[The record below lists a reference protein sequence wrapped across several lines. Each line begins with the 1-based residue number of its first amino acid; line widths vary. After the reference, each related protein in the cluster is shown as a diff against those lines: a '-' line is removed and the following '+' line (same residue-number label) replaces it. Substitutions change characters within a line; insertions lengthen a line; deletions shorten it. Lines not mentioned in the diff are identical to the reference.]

1 MTTTTLAVLV
11 PLLPFLGAVA
21 GLLLGRTRPRLRT
34 PPRRPAARSPPSAL
48 AVVVAV
54 RQGGDQAVD
63 AATELTP
70 TGSVP
75 IELALHIDGFAALV
89 AVLVGLVATC
99 VQIYSTGYLRD
110 DPRYPSYAALVSLFT
125 SAMLLVVYSGDL
137 MVLLVG
143 WEIMGICSYFLV
155 GHYWETPE
163 ARAASLKAFL
173 VTKLGDV
180 PFLIG
185 LFALAADAGSFRI
198 TSILGTV
205 ASGGLD
211 HPTLIALLLLAGVA
225 GKSAQ
230 FPLHTWL
237 PDAMAGPTPVS
248 ALIHAATMVA
258 AGVYFV
264 ARLLPVF
271 AASAAALVVLAVM
284 AAVTMV
290 GSALAALAQDDIKRV
305 LAYSTIGQLGYMTG
319 ALAVGD
325 RGAAVFHL
333 LSHGAFKALLF
344 LGGGRDH
351 PRRRHQLAGRHVPD
365 ERPARP
371 RPRRLLDDDRGA
383 PRARRDPALQRL
395 LLQGGRPR
403 RRRARRHRPR
413 RGHPRRRRLD
423 RPRRRPGHRPAH
435 RRLRDPPVAARLPR
449 PGSRGPRPRQAAHRH
464 ERRAVGARR
473 PLARLRPRH
482 RPRCPTGSTDAT
494 STPTLTTSVLGT
506 GVALVGGLVTY
517 GAWRH
522 TTAMAARVPLGAVA
536 AHPDGDAGLVE
547 AEAIASHAPA
557 YGDMA
562 SAPDPAD
569 PGRLL
574 LGPLHRHAAVGFHL
588 DAVYAALFVRPVQA
602 AATLVRFLDREVVD
616 TYVRGAGAAPRWL
629 GAAVRRAQTGN
640 VQTYLERAARRL
652 RRPGGR
658 RRPRRH
664 RGSVSRRDRYQR
676 VRDAVPSRVHR
687 RRPAPRRR
695 RRSAAGP
702 ARADGEAPE
711 QAVLRHGV
719 TVTGAVLIAAIVLAL
734 GFDHDHPS
742 RMQATTDISWIP
754 ALDVRIHLG
763 IDGISLPLLVL
774 TALLTF
780 LCALYRY
787 FKMPTGPSP
796 KAFVALAPRPR
807 VRHPRHLRRP
817 RPAAVLPRLRDGAHP
832 DVLPHRPLG
841 R

>member
-11 PLLPFLGAVA
+11 PLLPFLGAAA
-21 GLLLGRTRPRLRT
+21 GLFLGRSAAGFVRPLAVL
-34 PPRRPAARSPPSAL
+34 PSLAALAL
-48 AVVVAV
+48 AVAVAV
-54 RQGGDQAVD
+54 RQGGGRAVD

-75 IELALHIDGFAALV
+75 VELALHIDGFAALA

-143 WEIMGICSYFLV
+143 WEVMGICSYFLV

-163 ARAASLKAFL
+163 ARAASIKAFL

-185 LFALAADAGSFRI
+185 LFALAADTGSFRI
-198 TSILGTV
+198 TKVLGTV

-258 AGVYFV
+258 AGVYFI

-271 AASAAALVVLAVM
+271 AASAAALVVLAVL
-284 AAVTMV
+284 AAVTMA

-333 LSHGAFKALLF
+333 LAHGAFKALLF
-344 LGGGRDH
+344 LAAGVIIHAAGTNSLAAMSRMKDLRARVPDAYWTMTVALLALAAIPPFSGFFSKEAVLGAAEHAATGHAEHVPGAAGWIVLVSGLVTALLTAAYATRLWLLAFRGHGTEAPDHGRQPVAMNSVLWVLALPSLVFGLATGVLPDWFDGRD
-351 PRRRHQLAGRHVPD
+351 L
-365 ERPARP
+365 
-371 RPRRLLDDDRGA
+371 
-383 PRARRDPALQRL
+383 
-395 LLQGGRPR
+395 
-403 RRRARRHRPR
+403 
-413 RGHPRRRRLD
+413 
-423 RPRRRPGHRPAH
+423 
-435 RRLRDPPVAARLPR
+435 
-449 PGSRGPRPRQAAHRH
+449 
-464 ERRAVGARR
+464 
-473 PLARLRPRH
+473 
-482 RPRCPTGSTDAT
+482 
-494 STPTLTTSVLGT
+494 TPTLATAVLGT
-506 GVALVGGLVTY
+506 GVALVGGIVTY

-522 TTAMAARVPLGAVA
+522 TTALSGRFPMGAVA
-536 AHPDGDAGLVE
+536 AHPGADGGLVE
-547 AEAIASHAPA
+547 AEAIASHEPA
-557 YGDMA
+557 YGSAA

-588 DAVYAALFVRPVQA
+588 DAVYTTLLVRPVRGA
-602 AATLVRFLDREVVD
+602 AALVRFLDREVVD
-616 TYVRGAGAAPRWL
+616 TYVRGAGALPRWL
-629 GAAVRRAQTGN
+629 GTAVRRAQTGN
-640 VQTYLERAARRL
+640 VQTY
-652 RRPGGR
+652 
-658 RRPRRH
+658 
-664 RGSVSRRDRYQR
+664 VS
-676 VRDAVPSRVHR
+676 ALF
-687 RRPAPRRR
+687 
-695 RRSAAGP
+695 AGTVVLVV
-702 ARADGEAPE
+702 
-711 QAVLRHGV
+711 AVLLV
-719 TVTGAVLIAAIVLAL
+719 ATAGA
-734 GFDHDHPS
+734 
-742 RMQATTDISWIP
+742 
-754 ALDVRIHLG
+754 
-763 IDGISLPLLVL
+763 
-774 TALLTF
+774 
-780 LCALYRY
+780 
-787 FKMPTGPSP
+787 
-796 KAFVALAPRPR
+796 
-807 VRHPRHLRRP
+807 
-817 RPAAVLPRLRDGAHP
+817 
-832 DVLPHRPLG
+832 
-841 R
+841 

>member
-21 GLLLGRTRPRLRT
+21 GLLLGRTAPGLVRPLAVLPT
-34 PPRRPAARSPPSAL
+34 LAALVIAVLVAARH
-48 AVVVAV
+48 
-54 RQGGDQAVD
+54 GGGADID
-63 AATELTP
+63 SATELTP

-89 AVLVGLVATC
+89 AVLVGVVASC

-185 LFALAADAGSFRI
+185 LFALAVDAGSFRI
-198 TSILGTV
+198 TTILAKV
-205 ASGGLD
+205 ADGGLD

-264 ARLLPVF
+264 SRLLPVF

-284 AAVTMV
+284 AAVTMA

-305 LAYSTIGQLGYMTG
+305 LAYSTIGQLGYLTG

-344 LGGGRDH
+344 LGAGVIIHAAGTNSLAAMSRMKGLRD
-351 PRRRHQLAGRHVPD
+351 RVPD
-365 ERPARP
+365 AFWTMTVALLALAAIPPFSGFFSKEAVLGAAEHAATGHSETAPTAAGWIVLVAGLLTALLTAAYAT
-371 RPRRLLDDDRGA
+371 RLW
-383 PRARRDPALQRL
+383 L
-395 LLQGGRPR
+395 LAFNG
-403 RRRARRHRPR
+403 
-413 RGHPRRRRLD
+413 
-423 RPRRRPGHRPAH
+423 
-435 RRLRDPPVAARLPR
+435 
-449 PGSRGPRPRQAAHRH
+449 RGPDAPDHGRQPVTMTAVLWVLAVPSL
-464 ERRAVGARR
+464 AFGLTVGAL
-473 PLARLRPRH
+473 PDWFDGHSL
-482 RPRCPTGSTDAT
+482 
-494 STPTLTTSVLGT
+494 TPTLTTSVLGT
-506 GVALVGGLVTY
+506 GLALVGGLVTY

-522 TTAMAARVPLGAVA
+522 TTALAVRHPMGAVA
-536 AHPDGDAGLVE
+536 VDSGADGGLVE
-547 AEAIASHAPA
+547 AEAIASHEPA
-557 YGDMA
+557 YGDVA
-562 SAPDPAD
+562 AAHDPAD

-602 AATLVRFLDREVVD
+602 AASLVRFLDREVVE
-616 TYVRGAGAAPRWL
+616 TYVRGAGTAPRWL

-640 VQTYLERAARRL
+640 VQTYL
-652 RRPGGR
+652 
-658 RRPRRH
+658 
-664 RGSVSRRDRYQR
+664 
-676 VRDAVPSRVHR
+676 
-687 RRPAPRRR
+687 
-695 RRSAAGP
+695 SALLAG
-702 ARADGEAPE
+702 
-711 QAVLRHGV
+711 
-719 TVTGAVLIAAIVLAL
+719 TVVLA
-734 GFDHDHPS
+734 
-742 RMQATTDISWIP
+742 
-754 ALDVRIHLG
+754 V
-763 IDGISLPLLVL
+763 
-774 TALLTF
+774 
-780 LCALYRY
+780 
-787 FKMPTGPSP
+787 
-796 KAFVALAPRPR
+796 
-807 VRHPRHLRRP
+807 
-817 RPAAVLPRLRDGAHP
+817 AAVLVATAGA
-832 DVLPHRPLG
+832 
-841 R
+841 

>member
-21 GLLLGRTRPRLRT
+21 GLLLGRTAPGFVRPLAVL
-34 PPRRPAARSPPSAL
+34 PPLAALGL

-54 RQGGDQAVD
+54 RQGGDQAVN

-163 ARAASLKAFL
+163 ARAASIKAFL

-185 LFALAADAGSFRI
+185 LFALAADTGSFRI
-198 TSILGTV
+198 TKILGNV

-271 AASAAALVVLAVM
+271 AASSAALVVLAVM
-284 AAVTMV
+284 AAVTMA

-344 LGGGRDH
+344 LGAGVIIHAAGTNSLAAMSRMKDLRARVPDAYWTMTVALLALAAIPPFSGFFTKEAVLGAAEHVATGHAEGIPGAVGWIVLVAGLVTALLTAAYAMRLWLLAFRGHGPEAPDHGRQPIAMNAVLWALAVPSLAFGLATGPLPDWFDGRD
-351 PRRRHQLAGRHVPD
+351 L
-365 ERPARP
+365 
-371 RPRRLLDDDRGA
+371 
-383 PRARRDPALQRL
+383 
-395 LLQGGRPR
+395 
-403 RRRARRHRPR
+403 
-413 RGHPRRRRLD
+413 
-423 RPRRRPGHRPAH
+423 
-435 RRLRDPPVAARLPR
+435 
-449 PGSRGPRPRQAAHRH
+449 
-464 ERRAVGARR
+464 
-473 PLARLRPRH
+473 
-482 RPRCPTGSTDAT
+482 
-494 STPTLTTSVLGT
+494 TPTLTTSVLGT
-506 GVALVGGLVTY
+506 GVALVGGIVTY

-522 TTAMAARVPLGAVA
+522 TMAMAARVPIGAVA
-536 AHPDGDAGLVE
+536 AHPEGDAGLVE

-557 YGDMA
+557 YGDVA

-574 LGPLHRHAAVGFHL
+574 LGPLHRHAAVGFHV

-616 TYVRGAGAAPRWL
+616 TYVRGAGALPRWL
-629 GAAVRRAQTGN
+629 GTAVRRAQTGN
-640 VQTYLERAARRL
+640 LQTYVSALLAGTVVLVVAA
-652 RRPGGR
+652 
-658 RRPRRH
+658 
-664 RGSVSRRDRYQR
+664 
-676 VRDAVPSRVHR
+676 
-687 RRPAPRRR
+687 
-695 RRSAAGP
+695 
-702 ARADGEAPE
+702 
-711 QAVLRHGV
+711 
-719 TVTGAVLIAAIVLAL
+719 
-734 GFDHDHPS
+734 
-742 RMQATTDISWIP
+742 
-754 ALDVRIHLG
+754 
-763 IDGISLPLLVL
+763 LLVA
-774 TALLTF
+774 TA
-780 LCALYRY
+780 
-787 FKMPTGPSP
+787 
-796 KAFVALAPRPR
+796 
-807 VRHPRHLRRP
+807 
-817 RPAAVLPRLRDGAHP
+817 GA
-832 DVLPHRPLG
+832 
-841 R
+841 

>member
-21 GLLLGRTRPRLRT
+21 GLLLGRTAPGFVRPLAVL
-34 PPRRPAARSPPSAL
+34 PPLAALGL

-54 RQGGDQAVD
+54 RQGGGQAVS

-75 IELALHIDGFAALV
+75 IELALYVDGFAALV

-163 ARAASLKAFL
+163 ARAASIKAFL

-185 LFALAADAGSFRI
+185 LFALATDAGSFRI
-198 TSILGTV
+198 TKILGNV

-258 AGVYFV
+258 AGVYFI

-271 AASAAALVVLAVM
+271 AASSAALVVLAVM
-284 AAVTMV
+284 AAVTMA

-344 LGGGRDH
+344 LGAGVIIHAAGTNSLAAMSRMKDLRARVPDAYWTMTVALLALAAIPPFSGFFTKEAVLGAAEHVATGHAEGIPGAVGWIVLVAGLVTALLTAAYAMRLWLLAFRGHGPEAPDHGRQPVVMNAVLWVLAVPSLAFGLATGLLPEWFDGRD
-351 PRRRHQLAGRHVPD
+351 L
-365 ERPARP
+365 
-371 RPRRLLDDDRGA
+371 
-383 PRARRDPALQRL
+383 
-395 LLQGGRPR
+395 
-403 RRRARRHRPR
+403 
-413 RGHPRRRRLD
+413 
-423 RPRRRPGHRPAH
+423 
-435 RRLRDPPVAARLPR
+435 
-449 PGSRGPRPRQAAHRH
+449 
-464 ERRAVGARR
+464 
-473 PLARLRPRH
+473 
-482 RPRCPTGSTDAT
+482 
-494 STPTLTTSVLGT
+494 TPTLTTAVLGT
-506 GVALVGGLVTY
+506 GVALVGGIVTY

-522 TTAMAARVPLGAVA
+522 TMAMAARVPMGAVA
-536 AHPDGDAGLVE
+536 AHPQGDAGLVE

-557 YGDMA
+557 YGDVA

-616 TYVRGAGAAPRWL
+616 TYVRGAGTLPRWL
-629 GAAVRRAQTGN
+629 GTAVRRAQTGN
-640 VQTYLERAARRL
+640 LQTYVSALLAGTVVLVVAA
-652 RRPGGR
+652 
-658 RRPRRH
+658 
-664 RGSVSRRDRYQR
+664 
-676 VRDAVPSRVHR
+676 
-687 RRPAPRRR
+687 
-695 RRSAAGP
+695 
-702 ARADGEAPE
+702 
-711 QAVLRHGV
+711 
-719 TVTGAVLIAAIVLAL
+719 
-734 GFDHDHPS
+734 
-742 RMQATTDISWIP
+742 
-754 ALDVRIHLG
+754 
-763 IDGISLPLLVL
+763 LLVA
-774 TALLTF
+774 TA
-780 LCALYRY
+780 
-787 FKMPTGPSP
+787 
-796 KAFVALAPRPR
+796 
-807 VRHPRHLRRP
+807 
-817 RPAAVLPRLRDGAHP
+817 GA
-832 DVLPHRPLG
+832 
-841 R
+841 